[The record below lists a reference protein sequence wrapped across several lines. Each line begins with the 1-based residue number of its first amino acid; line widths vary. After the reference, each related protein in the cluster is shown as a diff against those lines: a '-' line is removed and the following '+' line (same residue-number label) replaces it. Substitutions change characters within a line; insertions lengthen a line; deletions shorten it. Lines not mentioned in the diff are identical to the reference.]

1 MAVDEEWMAARARSF
16 SAAALVYERARPSY
30 PPAALGWL
38 LADMPV
44 RVLDIGAGTGKLTRG
59 LVALGH
65 QVVAVEPLAQMR
77 ALLADAVPQAELL
90 AGTAEELPLADRS
103 VDAVVAG
110 QAFHWFD
117 PARALP
123 EIARVLRP
131 GGPLGLV
138 WNILD
143 DRVPWV
149 ARFADLSAAEDRF
162 SAAVRR
168 SDPPVPPGAAFD
180 PPVRRLVEHPVR
192 CDTERLVDLVASRSQ
207 TILLG
212 AAEREALL
220 ERVRR
225 LAATHPDLAGSATFD
240 LTYVTD
246 VWRYTRREGS
256 TDVAVEG

>member
-1 MAVDEEWMAARARSF
+1 MAVDEEWMRARARSF

-30 PPAALGWL
+30 PPAALGWV
-38 LADMPV
+38 LADQPM
-44 RVLDIGAGTGKLTRG
+44 RVLDLGAGTGKLTRG

-77 ALLADAVPQAELL
+77 ALLADAVPQAELV
-90 AGTAEELPLADRS
+90 AGTAEELPLADGS

-110 QAFHWFD
+110 QAFHWFE

-123 EIARVLRP
+123 EITRVLRP
-131 GGPLGLV
+131 GGRLGLL

-149 ARFADLSAAEDRF
+149 ARFADLSAAENRF
-162 SAAVRR
+162 SAAARR
-168 SDPPVPPGAAFD
+168 RDPPFPPGAAFET
-180 PPVRRLVEHPVR
+180 PVRRLVEHRVR
-192 CDTERLVDLVASRSQ
+192 CDVERLVGLVASHSQ
-207 TILLG
+207 TILLD
-212 AAEREALL
+212 ADERACLL

-225 LAATHPDLAGSATFD
+225 LASTHPDLAGSATFE
-240 LTYVTD
+240 LAYVTD